1 MDDLEKIE
9 KKLRAAA
16 SDNGEEERLVELFET
31 ACAGL
36 ASQTSSGVKDEVEK
50 TLGELM
56 VAISEKAG
64 AIEALLRE

>member
-16 SDNGEEERLVELFET
+16 SDNGEEQRLVELFET
-31 ACAGL
+31 ACSGL
-36 ASQTSSGVKDEVEK
+36 ASQTSSGVRDEVEK

-56 VAISEKAG
+56 AFINEKAG
-64 AIEALLRE
+64 VIEVLLRE

>member
-1 MDDLEKIE
+1 MDGLEKIE
-9 KKLRAAA
+9 KKLRASATDK
-16 SDNGEEERLVELFET
+16 SEERRLGELFET

-36 ASQTSSGVKDEVEK
+36 ASQTSTGVKDEVEK
-50 TLGELM
+50 TLGELV